1 MEGDKIMLAKVP
13 RKNEVKRV
21 KITKQMMMPLLVLVF
36 VALGLESLVLPYVPF
51 GSGRWSDSLG
61 TNVSNHAARING
73 NLNVTGNYYK
83 NGVLFT
89 GGGGSDVDFDT
100 IYSVGKDSTKFLTLR
115 NRNSTYTGSNTF
127 NNTTTFDQV
136 YITGNL
142 INDGLSQTDT
152 LRITNGINV
161 GGPGTIS
168 GRLILQSIAIFQA
181 GLQIADATKVIINSG
196 NDILYQ
202 VTTGGA
208 HIMETQSGT
217 DLMKVDSANGT
228 QLKVPGMSSSS
239 YLGSNP
245 LLSFKVV
252 TVPFST
258 SAATMTSTAHGLT
271 NNKILAYTVAARID
285 TTTIST
291 INSANDMLIL
301 PGYSQIGQLLYSA
314 TVDSLSCNVRTLGS
328 PNSLSLQGDTAR
340 FILFYVQ

>member
-1 MEGDKIMLAKVP
+1 MKLKKEFIIPLA
-13 RKNEVKRV
+13 
-21 KITKQMMMPLLVLVF
+21 LLVF
-36 VALGLESLVLPYVPF
+36 AILGLEITGVKFPIGTTNLH
-51 GSGRWSDSLG
+51 DS
-61 TNVSNHAARING
+61 TAAYLTINKG
-73 NLNVTGNYYK
+73 LNVNGTILQNGSPISGSSVNFDTVVSDYDTARFFHKADTSRLAGVKRGNT
-83 NGVLFT
+83 FT
-89 GGGGSDVDFDT
+89 GV
-100 IYSVGKDSTKFLTLR
+100 
-115 NRNSTYTGSNTF
+115 NTF
-127 NNTTTFDQV
+127 NAQMYTAAIETGNTTVTGTFDV
-136 YITGNL
+136 TSGVATFGAAINL
-142 INDGLSQTDT
+142 IDN
-152 LRITNGINV
+152 
-161 GGPGTIS
+161 
-168 GRLILQSIAIFQA
+168 
-181 GLQIADATKVIINSG
+181 TKVITASG
-196 NDILYQ
+196 NDILYK

-217 DLMKVDSANGT
+217 DLLKVDSANGT

-245 LLSFKVV
+245 LLSFKIV

-271 NNKILAYTVAARID
+271 NNKILAYTVTARID